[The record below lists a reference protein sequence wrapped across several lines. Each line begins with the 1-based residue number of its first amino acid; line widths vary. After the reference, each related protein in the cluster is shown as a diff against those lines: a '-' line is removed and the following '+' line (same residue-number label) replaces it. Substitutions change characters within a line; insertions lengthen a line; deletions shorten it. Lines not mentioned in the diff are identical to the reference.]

1 MKKIAEIEALVA
13 TMKADAE
20 KFFNGNKSAGTRVRK
35 GCQEI
40 KKACQELRGIVQDE
54 KNKDK

>member
-1 MKKIAEIEALVA
+1 MKKIAEIEALLVE
-13 TMKADAE
+13 MKADAE

-35 GCQEI
+35 GCQAI
-40 KKACQELRGIVQDE
+40 KKACQELRGEVQDA